1 MFELILVVVLLLVG
15 LVSGRIAES
24 SHYRRIRLREWQ
36 YRELLLLPKRVIPNA
51 YTRHASQLVMGSTVV
66 SVDYFKTF
74 VAGLRNLVGGRVSTF
89 ESLLDRARREAI
101 LRMQEQARELGADAV
116 MNLKIETSR
125 ISGNASKGVGSIEVL
140 AYGTAMVPRNE

>member
-1 MFELILVVVLLLVG
+1 MFELSVVLALLVIG
-15 LVSGRIAES
+15 LVCGRIAEN

-36 YRELLLLPKRVIPNA
+36 YRELLLFPKRVVPES
-51 YTRHASQLVMGSTVV
+51 YSRHASQLVMGSTVI

-74 VAGLRNLVGGRVSTF
+74 VAGLRNLFGGRVSSF

-101 LRMQEQARELGADAV
+101 LRMQEQARELGAEAV

-125 ISGNASKGVGSIEVL
+125 VSGDAARGVGSIEIL
-140 AYGTAMVPRNE
+140 AYGTAMVPRQ

>member
-1 MFELILVVVLLLVG
+1 MFELILVLVLLLVG
-15 LVSGRIAES
+15 LVCGRIAEH
-24 SHYRRIRLREWQ
+24 SHYRKIRLREWQ
-36 YRELLLLPKRVIPNA
+36 NRELLLFPKRVVPEA
-51 YTRHASQLVMGSTVV
+51 YSRHASQLVMGSTVV

-125 ISGNASKGVGSIEVL
+125 VSGDAARGVGSVEVL
-140 AYGTAMVPRNE
+140 AYGTAMVPRQ

>member
-1 MFELILVVVLLLVG
+1 MFELIVVLALLVIG
-15 LVSGRIAES
+15 LVCGRIAEN

-36 YRELLLLPKRVIPNA
+36 YRELLLFPKRVVPEG
-51 YTRHASQLVMGSTVV
+51 YSRHAGQLVMGSTVV

-74 VAGLRNLVGGRVSTF
+74 VAGLRNLFGGRVSSF

-101 LRMQEQARELGADAV
+101 LRMQEQAREFGAEAV

-125 ISGNASKGVGSIEVL
+125 VSGDAARGVGSIEIL
-140 AYGTAMVPRNE
+140 AYGTAMVPRQ